1 MSEPL
6 ACEPP
11 GLPGPRGSAPGE
23 VQPDPAAAAPA
34 AAARTAAH
42 RWRPWT
48 GRPRVRDIA
57 CLAGLVLSSLYGLA
71 MIPLTPSL
79 ISTHPVLLEVL
90 SGSTP
95 SIVAAG
101 AFSDVDSKLQLTVV
115 VAVALFGLMKFDL
128 LFWWAG
134 RLWGHGAMHWLGA
147 RNGRAAALARLT
159 EQRGSRWA
167 GVAVVLTGILPGA
180 PAPLVYAAAGW
191 VGLGLVPFLVFDLI
205 GSAAWAALLAGL
217 GYGLGSDGVAAA
229 NLISHYALLAIIAA
243 LFAVAAP
250 HAWHITRAWRAR
262 RAVLRAAMEAVP
274 EPAALQE
281 DGTAEAV
288 P

>member
-1 MSEPL
+1 MSDPL
-6 ACEPP
+6 AGEPP
-11 GLPGPRGSAPGE
+11 GLPGPGHGPPGE
-23 VQPDPAAAAPA
+23 APLDPAAAAPGPA
-34 AAARTAAH
+34 SATQ
-42 RWRPWT
+42 RWRPWA

-101 AFSDVDSKLQLTVV
+101 AFSDVGTKLQMTVV
-115 VAVALFGLMKFDL
+115 VAAALVGLMKFDL

-134 RLWGHGAMHWLGA
+134 RLWGHGAMNWLGA
-147 RNGRAAALARLT
+147 RHGRAATLARLA

-167 GVAVVLTGILPGA
+167 GIAVVLTGILPGA

-217 GYGLGSDGVAAA
+217 GYELGSDGVRAAD
-229 NLISHYALLAIIAA
+229 LVSHYALLAIIAG
-243 LFAVAAP
+243 LIAVAVP
-250 HAWHITRAWRAR
+250 HAWHVTAARRAR
-262 RAVLRAAMEAVP
+262 AAVLRAAMEAVP
-274 EPAALQE
+274 GPAAL
-281 DGTAEAV
+281 DGDEAAEPV

>member
-1 MSEPL
+1 MSESL

-11 GLPGPRGSAPGE
+11 GLPGPGRDLPGGAP
-23 VQPDPAAAAPA
+23 PDPAAAVPATVPA
-34 AAARTAAH
+34 AL

-48 GRPRVRDIA
+48 GRARVRDIA

-101 AFSDVDSKLQLTVV
+101 AFSDVDSKLQMTVV
-115 VAVALFGLMKFDL
+115 VAAALVGLMKFDL

-147 RNGRAAALARLT
+147 RNGRAAALARRA
-159 EQRGSRWA
+159 EQRGSRFA
-167 GVAVVLTGILPGA
+167 GIAVLLTGILPGV
-180 PAPLVYAAAGW
+180 PGPLVYAAAGW
-191 VGLGLVPFLVFDLI
+191 VGLGLVPFLVLDLI

-217 GYGLGSDGVAAA
+217 GYELGSNGVHAA

-243 LFAVAAP
+243 LMAVAVP
-250 HAWHITRAWRAR
+250 HAWHIVRIRRAR
-262 RAVLRAAMEAVP
+262 AAVVRAAMEAVP
-274 EPAALQE
+274 GPSALDSDDAAEP
-281 DGTAEAV
+281 V

>member
-1 MSEPL
+1 MSESL

-11 GLPGPRGSAPGE
+11 GLPGSSGSAPGE
-23 VQPDPAAAAPA
+23 AQPDPATAPA
-34 AAARTAAH
+34 TAAH

-48 GRPRVRDIA
+48 GRARVRDIA

-115 VAVALFGLMKFDL
+115 IAAALAGLMKFDL

-147 RNGRAAALARLT
+147 RSGRAAALARLA

-167 GVAVVLTGILPGA
+167 GLAVVLTGILPGV
-180 PAPLVYAAAGW
+180 PGPLVYAAAGW
-191 VGLGLVPFLVFDLI
+191 VGLGLVRFLVYDLI
-205 GSAAWAALLAGL
+205 GTAAWAALLAWL
-217 GYGLGSDGVAAA
+217 GYVLGSDGVHAA
-229 NLISHYALLAIIAA
+229 NLISHYALVAIIVG
-243 LFAVAAP
+243 LIAVAAP
-250 HAWHITRAWRAR
+250 HAWHVVRAR
-262 RAVLRAAMEAVP
+262 RARQAVLRAAMEAIP
-274 EPAALQE
+274 EPVVLE
-281 DGTAEAV
+281 GDGTAEAV